1 MAVQKHQ
8 LKTKKKTKAS
18 TLQCSAFYMDQLS
31 HLYMTTGK
39 TIALAIGTFVS
50 KVMFLLFITLSRFVI
65 AFRPRSKCLLIYI
78 CTCLYVYKYVMH
90 ANHTHADMLRE
101 SSHTGRS
108 HSVPPSPQ
116 VLAVLLLSLPE
127 AEQQPWIPR
136 QPQPSHKPCPLT
148 ASALRAPS
156 QETRV

>member
-1 MAVQKHQ
+1 
-8 LKTKKKTKAS
+8 
-18 TLQCSAFYMDQLS
+18 MDQLS
-31 HLYMTTGK
+31 HLYMTAGK

-78 CTCLYVYKYVMH
+78 CTCLYIYKYVMCE
-90 ANHTHADMLRE
+90 NHTHTDMLRE

-116 VLAVLLLSLPE
+116 VLAVLLLSLPG

-136 QPQPSHKPCPLT
+136 QPQPSHKPCPVP

-156 QETRV
+156 QQTRV